1 VSRKKKGE
9 KLKFAAID
17 IGSNAIR
24 MQVSNVNEFKGEYVF
39 KKLEYVRFPLRLGKD
54 VFTTKSISP
63 ANEERFVKL
72 MQAFK
77 ILLDLYEVDDYF
89 ACATSAM
96 RESKN
101 GDAIVKRVKNELNLK
116 IHVIDGNKEAELIN
130 KSILAYLDEKCYLHI
145 DVGGGSTEL
154 NIYMNKQKMTS
165 KSFKLGSVRRMEH
178 HDSPAVWKS
187 IQQWVE
193 EHIKGRYGNVIAVG
207 TGGNINKIAEIGG
220 KKPGKTISLAR
231 ILNVQ
236 QILQAMTY
244 EERMYQLQLNPDR
257 ADVILPAS
265 DIYISVMKWA
275 NSKRMLVPDVGLK
288 DGLML
293 SLFEKHLGGK

>member
-1 VSRKKKGE
+1 M
-9 KLKFAAID
+9 KFAAID

-24 MQVSNVNEFKGEYVF
+24 MQVSTINEFKGKYVF

-54 VFTTKSISP
+54 VFAMKAISP
-63 ANEERFVKL
+63 SNEERFVKL

-101 GDAIVKRVKNELNLK
+101 GEQIVKRVKAELDLK
-116 IHVIDGNKEAELIN
+116 IQVIDGNKEAELIN

-154 NIYMNKQKMTS
+154 NVYVNRHKVCS

-178 HDSPAVWKS
+178 HDSPAVWKN
-187 IQQWVE
+187 IQSWVE
-193 EHIKGRYGNVIAVG
+193 NNVTGKYGNVIAVG

-220 KKPGKTISLAR
+220 KKPGKIISLSR
-231 ILNVQ
+231 ILDVQ
-236 QILQAMTY
+236 ALLHTLSY
-244 EERMYQLQLNPDR
+244 EERMYQLNLNPDR

-275 NSKRMLVPDVGLK
+275 KSKRMLVPDVGLK
-288 DGLML
+288 DGLLL
-293 SLFEKHLGGK
+293 SLFEKHLKHP